1 MKRRISRRFQ
11 PTMTPEIDRLESR
24 QLLSSGFTVVSS
36 PTVTGSG
43 LSAVSAVSP
52 TDIWAVGSQPEGSTG
67 QAPLIENFNGT
78 NWSQVNS
85 PALSGVAD
93 LNGVSALSSKDVW
106 AVGSDNGNPLV
117 EFFNGTSW
125 SVQASSTITG
135 GGTLNAVTAISPT
148 DVWAVGNTGTGESRG
163 PLIEN
168 FNGTS
173 WSVVQAPSSHGALT
187 SISAVSSTDIFAVG
201 GGGKDVPNEVLQFNG
216 TTWSVLPNTPD
227 AVAVDAISATDVWVV
242 GTGSIGNFNGTTW
255 TQAAFS
261 NGNTAND
268 FDAISGTASNNLY
281 AVGDGFSSS
290 NGLQTGF
297 GTIAAQFNGTSW
309 SPVTSANP
317 GNNQDGLTGVTAFS
331 NGTVVAV
338 GSASTTTS
346 PSIPTTANA
355 LIESATFTI
364 SPPVTPIAT
373 TTALTFTPGSATFG
387 TPVTF
392 TATITPA
399 STGSA
404 QPTGTVAFFDGSTLL
419 GSGTVSN
426 DVATF
431 TTTALLGGTSSITAT
446 YGGDTFYAASTSPSV
461 AVKITQATTTTALSF
476 FPASPVLGQDV
487 TLTATITPATTGPVS
502 PTGTVEFF
510 DGSTLLGDG
519 AISNGAATLVTT
531 GLSLGA
537 NSITA
542 TYEGDSNYVGSTA
555 PAITVTVVQSATPP
569 SPSFKIVTS
578 PTVNGTLSA
587 VSAVSATDIWA
598 VGSQNASNDD
608 VAPLTENFNGTSWS
622 VVAAPTPAGASSAEF
637 TGVSAVSSNNVW
649 AVGFSISVA
658 NGTSVDTPLVEHFN
672 GTSWSIQT
680 TPATAGSLKA
690 VTAIS
695 PTDVWAVGGTGSADL
710 VENFNGTSWRV
721 VQVPSPGTSDPSL
734 GGISAVSSTDIFA
747 IGGIGKGNFPQVL
760 QFNGTTWT
768 SLPNLPTGIAVT
780 AVDAISAT
788 DVWTVGGG
796 SIWNF
801 NGTNW
806 TEVASGIDG
815 DLSAISGSSANDLF
829 AVGRRRP
836 HRGDD
841 PQQRDRR
848 GGRRR
853 RHRVERDR
861 RGARVPCFGRPSGLH
876 GRTTRDEP
884 CSGPGQRCCGRRS
897 QRHGPADRRRTDPA
911 AITPPSSDNPQRG
924 DRRGARQ
931 RQRGR
936 RSYRDELILPVS
948 GRGRVRRSS
957 GGCTGTQPPDA
968 SPFRTLDIE
977 HAPRASAVR
986 NPGR

>member
-11 PTMTPEIDRLESR
+11 PTMTPGLDQLESR
-24 QLLSSGFTVVSS
+24 QLLSSGFQVVTS
-36 PTVTGSG
+36 PAVTRST

-52 TDIWAVGSQPEGSTG
+52 TDIWAVGSDSTG
-67 QAPLIENFNGT
+67 PLIENFNGT
-78 NWSQVNS
+78 SWSVV
-85 PALSGVAD
+85 PAPAVKGGTLSGVT
-93 LNGVSALSSKDVW
+93 ALSNNAVW
-106 AVGSDNGNPLV
+106 AVGSNGSGNPLV

-125 SVQASSTITG
+125 SVQASPTISG

-148 DVWAVGNTGTGESRG
+148 DVWAVGNTGTGTGRG
-163 PLIEN
+163 QLIEN

-173 WSVVQAPSSHGALT
+173 WSVVQAPSAHGALT
-187 SISAVSSTDIFAVG
+187 GISAVSSTDIFAVG
-201 GGGKDVPNEVLQFNG
+201 GGGKNVPNQVLQFNG

-242 GTGSIGNFNGTTW
+242 GSNGLWNFDGTFW

-297 GTIAAQFNGTSW
+297 GTIAAQWNGTSW

-331 NGTVVAV
+331 NGLVVAV
-338 GSASTTTS
+338 GNASATTS
-346 PSIPTTANA
+346 NSAVTNS
-355 LIESATFTI
+355 LIESATFTV

-373 TTALTFTPGSATFG
+373 TTAITFKPGSATFG

-419 GSGTVSN
+419 GGGTVSN

-446 YGGDTFYAASTSPSV
+446 YGGDTFYAASTSPAVSV
-461 AVKITQATTTTALSF
+461 TTTQATTTTALSF

-569 SPSFKIVTS
+569 SPSFQIVTS
-578 PTVNGTLSA
+578 PSGPDLTA
-587 VSAVSATDIWA
+587 VSAVSLTDIWA
-598 VGSQNASNDD
+598 VGFQDPSSGV
-608 VAPLTENFNGTSWS
+608 VAPLAENFNGTSWS
-622 VVAAPTPAGASSAEF
+622 VVAAPTPAGSSVAEF
-637 TGVSAVSSNNVW
+637 TSVSGVASNNVW
-649 AVGFSISVA
+649 AVGFSLSVV
-658 NGTSVDTPLVEHFN
+658 NNVNVSTPLVEHFN

-680 TPATAGSLKA
+680 TPATGGKLNA
-690 VTAIS
+690 VTAVS
-695 PTDVWAVGGTGSADL
+695 ATDVWAVGGTGSADL
-710 VENFNGTSWRV
+710 IENFNGTTWSI
-721 VQVPSPGTSDPSL
+721 VQAPSPPTNDPSQ

-747 IGGIGKGNFPQVL
+747 IGGNGKGNFPQIL

-768 SLPNLPTGIAVT
+768 SLANLPTGIADT
-780 AVDAISAT
+780 AIDAISAT
-788 DVWTVGGG
+788 DVWTVGRG

-801 NGTNW
+801 NGTSW
-806 TEVASGIDG
+806 TEVAAGLGG
-815 DLSAISGSSANDLF
+815 DLAAISGSSANDLF
-829 AVGRRRP
+829 AVGETISTTDETLVEQWNGTSWNVVTSVNPSTGANSFAGVTTLSNGTAVAVGTVGIETNATAAAPASTSSVSGILPNNTVQLPARSTVRIPVRATSPNGTAQLPAASTVPVRVIWPDGTTASPETNPVQVLAGDVLDVLPNDISGPPAASPTRRR
-836 HRGDD
+836 
-841 PQQRDRR
+841 
-848 GGRRR
+848 
-853 RHRVERDR
+853 
-861 RGARVPCFGRPSGLH
+861 
-876 GRTTRDEP
+876 
-884 CSGPGQRCCGRRS
+884 
-897 QRHGPADRRRTDPA
+897 
-911 AITPPSSDNPQRG
+911 
-924 DRRGARQ
+924 
-931 RQRGR
+931 
-936 RSYRDELILPVS
+936 
-948 GRGRVRRSS
+948 
-957 GGCTGTQPPDA
+957 
-968 SPFRTLDIE
+968 
-977 HAPRASAVR
+977 
-986 NPGR
+986 